1 MSNHSLLSVPLLCP
15 QDEVKWCVKH
25 LFDQLKDTRFWPLSI
40 SSSFMWITGSI
51 LVVRAKLPEASCV
64 YLLNILSASGI
75 LFKFPFKIIPKQVI
89 CFSSQKDRGWH
100 PAFFAGII
108 LQCRV
113 SYRILSHSLPIFM
126 VKVSYRMMLVTDMA
140 VFESLQ
146 GKLWSFQPSVT
157 NALIPPLVGVF
168 FLKIL
173 VWRNTLR
180 YKLPSG
186 ISF

>member
-89 CFSSQKDRGWH
+89 CFSSQKGRGWH
-100 PAFFAGII
+100 SAFFAGII